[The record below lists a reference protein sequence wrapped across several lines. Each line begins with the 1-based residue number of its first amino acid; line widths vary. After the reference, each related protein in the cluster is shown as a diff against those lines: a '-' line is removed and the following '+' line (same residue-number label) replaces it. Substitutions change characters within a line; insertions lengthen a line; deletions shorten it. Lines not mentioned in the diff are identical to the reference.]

1 MKAGMRMMA
10 INNARRNRERME
22 GGGSMEMRG
31 GQMGM
36 EYGRMGGEEMR
47 RGGGRMEMGGDY
59 PESRFRDVRGRKRD
73 SDGRYAQ
80 AGAGGQP
87 ESRYPFW
94 PPVYEDRME
103 GSQMNRIGFDM
114 TGDDRRDHIFGEEF
128 ERKQKQSEMAYM
140 GGDEMGIRHGKKE
153 RGHAES
159 YEDSEPMDM
168 ETAKRWVSRM
178 KNKDGTMGAHWSMDQ
193 AKSMMQ
199 QHGLS
204 LEPVEFWAIL
214 NAMYSD
220 FSAVAKKHH
229 LSGSDFY
236 VDLAKAWLEDEDA
249 VENKATM
256 YYECVVKHE

>member
-1 MKAGMRMMA
+1 MKTGMRMMA
-10 INNARRNRERME
+10 INNARRNRERM
-22 GGGSMEMRG
+22 
-31 GQMGM
+31 
-36 EYGRMGGEEMR
+36 
-47 RGGGRMEMGGDY
+47 GDY
-59 PESRFRDVRGRKRD
+59 DESEARFRDVRGRERD
-73 SDGRYAQ
+73 RNGRYAQ
-80 AGAGGQP
+80 ERIGGRP

-103 GSQMNRIGFDM
+103 GSRMNRIGFDM
-114 TGDDRRDHIFGEEF
+114 TGDDRRDHIFGEEY
-128 ERKQKQSEMAYM
+128 EQRRRPSEMTYM
-140 GGDEMGIRHGKKE
+140 GGDEMTNRHGKKE

-178 KNKDGTMGAHWSMDQ
+178 RNKDGTMGAHWSMDQ

-204 LEPVEFWAIL
+204 LEPVEFWVIL

-220 FSAVAKKHH
+220 YCAVAKKHH
-229 LSGSDFY
+229 LNGSDFY